1 MVSALHLHLAA
12 CLDSKY
18 LIHFKLNYLVSEMAS
33 IDFFLQSIQGRTWPI
48 GLVILIYLVL
58 TSTVGVHNGGQKIVG
73 SFILNQFNDIFS
85 KVLPISFFVSCFWSL
100 LTMKLQKYYVIF
112 VYILQGKMGKTENC
126 ETERKL
132 HN

>member
-48 GLVILIYLVL
+48 GLVILIYLAL
-58 TSTVGVHNGGQKIVG
+58 NSTVGVHNGGQKKCLKFYAG
-73 SFILNQFNDIFS
+73 KSLSEALIL
-85 KVLPISFFVSCFWSL
+85 VS
-100 LTMKLQKYYVIF
+100 T
-112 VYILQGKMGKTENC
+112 T
-126 ETERKL
+126 
-132 HN
+132 

>member
-33 IDFFLQSIQGRTWPI
+33 IDFFLQSIQGRTRPI
-48 GLVILIYLVL
+48 GLVILIYLAL
-58 TSTVGVHNGGQKIVG
+58 NSTVGVHNGGQKNVG

-85 KVLPISFFVSCFWSL
+85 KFIVWRFR
-100 LTMKLQKYYVIF
+100 M
-112 VYILQGKMGKTENC
+112 
-126 ETERKL
+126 
-132 HN
+132 